1 MFESIKDIRCIL
13 LIINIE
19 KVHAKNM
26 LISFVV
32 LKILVI
38 LKIVLYFCTP
48 ACIMLVLSLYNVTLS
63 YARSISWEK
72 GGPPDVFTCI

>member
-1 MFESIKDIRCIL
+1 MYVSY
-13 LIINIE
+13 
-19 KVHAKNM
+19 AKNM

-32 LKILVI
+32 LKVLVI

-48 ACIMLVLSLYNVTLS
+48 ACTCIMLVLSLYIVTLS

>member
-1 MFESIKDIRCIL
+1 MYVSY
-13 LIINIE
+13 
-19 KVHAKNM
+19 AKNM

-72 GGPPDVFTCI
+72 GDPPDVFTCI